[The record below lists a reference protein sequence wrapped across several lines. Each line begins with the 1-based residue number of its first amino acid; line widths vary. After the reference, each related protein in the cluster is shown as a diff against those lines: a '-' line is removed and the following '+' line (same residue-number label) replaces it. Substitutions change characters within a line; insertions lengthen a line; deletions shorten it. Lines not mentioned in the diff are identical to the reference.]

1 MAEKKKGI
9 RIVVVVEDR
18 MLERFCRE
26 SLLELGYH
34 RKEIRVEVA
43 VAGKGSGKV
52 WVDKAFAEE
61 VKILRQKRNQALA
74 VLAGTDVDE
83 MTIPQRIEN
92 LRQALLDIS
101 EEDRE
106 DAERIA
112 YWLPR
117 WSIETWLKRL
127 QGDDVVETASYK
139 GKVKVPNFA
148 ELAAEFI
155 RMYRAKED
163 SRIPS
168 MDLAFKETA
177 RIES

>member
-26 SLLELGYH
+26 SLQALGYH
-34 RKEIRVEVA
+34 RREIRYEVA
-43 VAGKGSGKV
+43 PAGRGSGKV
-52 WVDKAFAEE
+52 WVDKSFAVE
-61 VKILRQKRNQALA
+61 VQILRQKRNQALA

-92 LRQALLDIS
+92 LRKALLEICQ
-101 EEDRE
+101 EDRAA
-106 DAERIA
+106 DERIA
-112 YWLPR
+112 YWLPK

-127 QGDDVVETASYK
+127 QGDDVVETESYK
-139 GKVKVPNFA
+139 GKVKNPNFP

-155 RMYRAKED
+155 RMYQAGED
-163 SRIPS
+163 SGVPS
-168 MDLAFKETA
+168 IAFAFKETS